1 MKNRN
6 IQFKPRAG
14 LLIPLLLA
22 CFAAVFVSAAA
33 PAIAG
38 DTVPF
43 KGTLS
48 GAIIS
53 SVPLDECH
61 VLTEIVNGGNATQLG
76 RYNGTAESIFNLC
89 NLTYVGS
96 YVFIAAN
103 GDSISGPFTGTLT
116 PTSIAGVFDN
126 DELAFITGGT
136 GRFANATGT
145 FNLGGQIDTNT
156 GTFFAPWKGQSPP
169 SARRT
174 GKRLRA
180 RSTHRNQRSSS
191 CDALEPTKRAA
202 LFFQLGERRRYHN
215 DRGEIVGNAYT
226 PEGGLHVVVLVPIA
240 GE

>member
-6 IQFKPRAG
+6 IQFKPTAG

-22 CFAAVFVSAAA
+22 CFAAVFASAAA

-48 GAIIS
+48 GTIIS

-61 VLTEIVNGGNATQLG
+61 VLAEIVNGGNATQLG
-76 RYNGTAESIFNLC
+76 RFTGTAEFILNVC
-89 NLTYVGS
+89 DLTYVGS
-96 YVFIAAN
+96 YVFTGAN

-116 PTSIAGVFDN
+116 PTSIEGVFDN
-126 DELAFITGGT
+126 NELAFITGGT

-156 GTFFAPWKGQSPP
+156 GTFSLPMQG
-169 SARRT
+169 T
-174 GKRLRA
+174 I
-180 RSTHRNQRSSS
+180 ST
-191 CDALEPTKRAA
+191 
-202 LFFQLGERRRYHN
+202 
-215 DRGEIVGNAYT
+215 VGS
-226 PEGGLHVVVLVPIA
+226 GRH
-240 GE
+240 

>member
-6 IQFKPRAG
+6 IQFKPTAG

-48 GAIIS
+48 GTIIS

-76 RYNGTAESIFNLC
+76 RYNGTAESIFDLC

-136 GRFANATGT
+136 GRFANATAT
-145 FNLGGQIDTNT
+145 YNLGGQIDTNT
-156 GTFFAPWKGQSPP
+156 GTFFAPWEG
-169 SARRT
+169 T
-174 GKRLRA
+174 I
-180 RSTHRNQRSSS
+180 ST
-191 CDALEPTKRAA
+191 
-202 LFFQLGERRRYHN
+202 
-215 DRGEIVGNAYT
+215 VGSKNR
-226 PEGGLHVVVLVPIA
+226 
-240 GE
+240 

>member
-6 IQFKPRAG
+6 IQFKPTAG

-22 CFAAVFVSAAA
+22 CFAAVFASAAA

-48 GAIIS
+48 GTIIS

-61 VLTEIVNGGNATQLG
+61 VLSEIVNGGNATQLG
-76 RYNGTAESIFNLC
+76 RFTGTAEFILNVC
-89 NLTYVGS
+89 DLTYVGS
-96 YVFIAAN
+96 YVFTGAN

-116 PTSIAGVFDN
+116 PTSIQGIFDN
-126 DELAFITGGT
+126 NELAFITGGT

-156 GTFFAPWKGQSPP
+156 GTFSLPMQG
-169 SARRT
+169 T
-174 GKRLRA
+174 I
-180 RSTHRNQRSSS
+180 ST
-191 CDALEPTKRAA
+191 
-202 LFFQLGERRRYHN
+202 
-215 DRGEIVGNAYT
+215 VGS
-226 PEGGLHVVVLVPIA
+226 GRH
-240 GE
+240 

>member
-1 MKNRN
+1 VTSHDVKSLKLKTRKGNQVMKNRN
-6 IQFKPRAG
+6 IQFKPTAG
-14 LLIPLLLA
+14 VLIPLLLA

-48 GAIIS
+48 GTIIS

-89 NLTYVGS
+89 DLTYVGS

-136 GRFANATGT
+136 GRFARAGSSTTRFTRWRRAGIGSNGSIGRRFRHAIPLGT
-145 FNLGGQIDTNT
+145 RRGIPTAISTRRQGGS
-156 GTFFAPWKGQSPP
+156 K
-169 SARRT
+169 
-174 GKRLRA
+174 
-180 RSTHRNQRSSS
+180 
-191 CDALEPTKRAA
+191 AA
-202 LFFQLGERRRYHN
+202 
-215 DRGEIVGNAYT
+215 ACW
-226 PEGGLHVVVLVPIA
+226 A
-240 GE
+240 